1 MSLLRGIIAL
11 EVKAMNKIEDEE
23 QMTEEQWQAIL
34 QNDVAY
40 NDIFFYAVK
49 TTGIFCR
56 PSCKSKAPNRENAC
70 VFQNAEQALAAGF
83 RPCKR
88 CKPTGERLPDKEWV
102 AVMTEYIDHN
112 YMAPLS
118 LETLA
123 EVCHGSPYHLHR
135 TFKKV
140 TGITPVDYIQQKRIA
155 KASEYLLTT
164 EQAVAEIA
172 LRVGLPNTSYFITL
186 YKKKTG
192 YTPTQFRQLNK
203 QKVTLASDFIL
214 EGPNHGE

>member
-11 EVKAMNKIEDEE
+11 EVKAMNRIEDEE

-70 VFQNAEQALAAGF
+70 IFQNAEQALAAGF

-102 AVMTEYIDHN
+102 ALMTEYIDHN
-112 YMAPLS
+112 YMAPLT

-155 KASEYLLTT
+155 KASDYLLTT

>member
-11 EVKAMNKIEDEE
+11 EVKAMNRIEDEE

-112 YMAPLS
+112 YMAPLT

-203 QKVTLASDFIL
+203 QKVTLASDFNL

>member
-11 EVKAMNKIEDEE
+11 EVKAMNRIEDED

-112 YMAPLS
+112 YMAPLT

-140 TGITPVDYIQQKRIA
+140 SGITPVDYIQQKRIA
-155 KASEYLLTT
+155 KASDYLLTT

>member
-11 EVKAMNKIEDEE
+11 EVKAMNRIEDEE

-112 YMAPLS
+112 YMAPLT

-140 TGITPVDYIQQKRIA
+140 KGITPVDYIQQKRIA

>member
-11 EVKAMNKIEDEE
+11 EVKAMNRIEDEE

-70 VFQNAEQALAAGF
+70 IFQNAEQALAAGF

-102 AVMTEYIDHN
+102 ALMTEYIDHN
-112 YMAPLS
+112 YMAPLT

-140 TGITPVDYIQQKRIA
+140 KGITPVDYIQQKRIA

>member
-112 YMAPLS
+112 YMAPLT

-140 TGITPVDYIQQKRIA
+140 SGITPVDYIQQKRIA

>member
-11 EVKAMNKIEDEE
+11 EVKAMNRIEDEE

-102 AVMTEYIDHN
+102 AVVTEYIDHN
-112 YMAPLS
+112 YMAPLT

-203 QKVTLASDFIL
+203 QKVTLASDFNL

>member
-11 EVKAMNKIEDEE
+11 EVKAMNRIEDEE

-70 VFQNAEQALAAGF
+70 IFQNAEQALAAGF

-112 YMAPLS
+112 YMAPLT

-140 TGITPVDYIQQKRIA
+140 KGITPVDYIQQKRIA
-155 KASEYLLTT
+155 KASDYLLTT

>member
-1 MSLLRGIIAL
+1 M
-11 EVKAMNKIEDEE
+11 
-23 QMTEEQWQAIL
+23 
-34 QNDVAY
+34 
-40 NDIFFYAVK
+40 
-49 TTGIFCR
+49 
-56 PSCKSKAPNRENAC
+56 
-70 VFQNAEQALAAGF
+70 
-83 RPCKR
+83 
-88 CKPTGERLPDKEWV
+88 
-102 AVMTEYIDHN
+102 
-112 YMAPLS
+112 
-118 LETLA
+118 
-123 EVCHGSPYHLHR
+123 
-135 TFKKV
+135 
-140 TGITPVDYIQQKRIA
+140 DYIQQKRIA

>member
-11 EVKAMNKIEDEE
+11 EVKAMNRIEDEE

-34 QNDVAY
+34 QNNVAY

-112 YMAPLS
+112 YMVPLT

>member
-1 MSLLRGIIAL
+1 
-11 EVKAMNKIEDEE
+11 MNRIEDEE

-164 EQAVAEIA
+164 VQTVAEIA
-172 LRVGLPNTSYFITL
+172 FRVGLPNTAYFITL

>member
-11 EVKAMNKIEDEE
+11 EVKAMNRIEDEE

-70 VFQNAEQALAAGF
+70 IFQNAEQALAAGF

-102 AVMTEYIDHN
+102 ALMTEYIDHN
-112 YMAPLS
+112 YMVPLT

-140 TGITPVDYIQQKRIA
+140 KGITPVDYIQQKRIA

>member
-11 EVKAMNKIEDEE
+11 EVKAMNRIEDEE

-70 VFQNAEQALAAGF
+70 IFQNAEQALAAGF

-102 AVMTEYIDHN
+102 ALMTEYIDHN
-112 YMAPLS
+112 YMAPLT

-140 TGITPVDYIQQKRIA
+140 KGITPVDYIQQRRIA

>member
-11 EVKAMNKIEDEE
+11 EVKAMNRIEDEE

-172 LRVGLPNTSYFITL
+172 LRVGLPNTAYFITL

>member
-11 EVKAMNKIEDEE
+11 EVKAMNRIEDEE

-34 QNDVAY
+34 QNNVAY

-112 YMAPLS
+112 YMAPLT

-203 QKVTLASDFIL
+203 QKVTLASDFHL

>member
-11 EVKAMNKIEDEE
+11 EVKAMNRIEDEE

-34 QNDVAY
+34 QNNVAY

-112 YMAPLS
+112 YMAPLT

>member
-11 EVKAMNKIEDEE
+11 EVKAMNRIEDEE

-112 YMAPLS
+112 YMAPLT

>member
-11 EVKAMNKIEDEE
+11 EVKAMNRIEDEE

-70 VFQNAEQALAAGF
+70 IFQNAEQALAAGF

-102 AVMTEYIDHN
+102 ALMTEYIDHN
-112 YMAPLS
+112 YMAPLT

-155 KASEYLLTT
+155 KASDYLLTT

-172 LRVGLPNTSYFITL
+172 LRVGVPNTSYFITL